1 MVLPALR
8 NCGLQIYACIMGLL
22 CCGFVHASN
31 GYDLVTLKNG
41 DIHQGTVAQEK
52 FTLETSYGQVSV
64 PYHLMA
70 SLHIANGKQMD
81 YITTRLGDRF
91 SGKLLDTRVSV
102 LRAIETRLSI
112 NISDIDEISF
122 VTRPTLPRNAPVS
135 VAIETVAGD
144 RFLGNIQST
153 DLMLKTPDTLR
164 LVSCSDIRWLDVV
177 RRLDDEDINV
187 QLTLND
193 GEILQGQLM
202 SPGIPVVNRY
212 GQLLEIPL
220 TELSMLNHHNSKQG
234 DSPQFNYR
242 HVYIDVPHIQDRL
255 SDGSYG
261 PQLVVLPGGEY
272 VRGDDEGDDDE
283 KPSIRIKPGAFAI
296 GIYEV
301 TFAEYDHF
309 CKQTSC
315 TPPADQDWG
324 RGNRPVVNVS
334 WEDAMAYIRWL
345 SDKTGQTYRLPTDGE
360 WEYAARAGSKEHY
373 WWGND
378 LGMARANCEGC
389 GSLWDGDKT
398 APVGRFPAN
407 AFGLHDTAGN
417 VFEWVADC
425 YHNTFEHAPLDGAV
439 LDKPG
444 CGKRV
449 IRGGAWSFPPK
460 EIRSANRWRD
470 FPTRRSDDTGF
481 RVAREIS
488 SSVR

>member
-1 MVLPALR
+1 MVWPDLR
-8 NCGLQIYACIMGLL
+8 QHGAQIYISVMGLL
-22 CCGFVHASN
+22 WCGFVHASS
-31 GYDLVTLKNG
+31 GYDLVTMKNG

-52 FTLETSYGQVSV
+52 FTLETSYGLVSV

-70 SLHIANGKQMD
+70 SLHIGKDAQQD
-81 YITTRLGDRF
+81 YMTTRLGDTF
-91 SGKLLDTRVSV
+91 SGKLVDTRFPI
-102 LRAIETRLSI
+102 LRAIETTLLL

-122 VTRPTLPRNAPVS
+122 VPRSTLLRDTPVS
-135 VAIETVAGD
+135 AAIETAGGD

-164 LVSCSDIRWLDVV
+164 LVSLADIRWLDVAS
-177 RRLDDEDINV
+177 RLDDEDIHV

-193 GEILQGQLM
+193 GEIFQGQLL
-202 SPGIPVVNRY
+202 SSSIPVANRY
-212 GQLLEIPL
+212 GQLMELPL
-220 TELSMLNHHNSKQG
+220 IQLSMLSHHSPTLG
-234 DSPQFNYR
+234 DAPHFNYR
-242 HVYIDVPHIQDRL
+242 HVDIDVPHIQDRL

-272 VRGDDEGDDDE
+272 VRGDNEGDEDE
-283 KPSIRIKPGAFAI
+283 KPAIRIKPGVFAI
-296 GIYEV
+296 GVYEI

-309 CKQTSC
+309 CKQTRR
-315 TPPADQDWG
+315 TMPADQDWG

-334 WEDAMAYIRWL
+334 WEDAMAYILWL

-360 WEYAARAGSKEHY
+360 WEYAARAGSDSQY
-373 WWGND
+373 WWGSE
-378 LGMARANCEGC
+378 LGLARANCEGC

-425 YHNTFEHAPLDGAV
+425 YHNSFEHAPPDGAA

-470 FPTRRSDDTGF
+470 FPSRRSDDTGF
-481 RVAREIS
+481 RVVREIS
-488 SSVR
+488 AGK